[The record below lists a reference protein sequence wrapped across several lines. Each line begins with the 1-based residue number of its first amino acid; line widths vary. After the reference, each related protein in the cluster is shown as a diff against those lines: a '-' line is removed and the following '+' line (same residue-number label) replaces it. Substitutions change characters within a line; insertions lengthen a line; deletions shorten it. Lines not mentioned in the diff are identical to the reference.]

1 MSIECP
7 FYLELERKA
16 DAPAVVDKLQRY
28 CGRWL
33 RLLESGKR
41 RFELRPIV
49 IVHYDT
55 RPAKKRRKGA
65 GAQMLSQ
72 NIGKLLYGDAEG
84 HFDAL
89 NARLGERHEC
99 ADVGRL
105 IATCS
110 WEEMYASGVFG
121 ARYFPL
127 NGYNPDDDGVEDDGK
142 RVTLYA
148 LARERER
155 LLGAYRKEAA

>member
-7 FYLELERKA
+7 YYLELERKT

-33 RLLESGKR
+33 RLLESRKST
-41 RFELRPIV
+41 FEIRPIV

-55 RPAKKRRKGA
+55 RPAKKRRVGA
-65 GAQMLSQ
+65 GAPALRDNLST
-72 NIGKLLYGDAEG
+72 LLYGDAEG
-84 HFDAL
+84 HFDGL
-89 NARLGERHEC
+89 NARLRERYEY
-99 ADVGRL
+99 ADIGRL
-105 IATCS
+105 VATSS
-110 WEEMYASGVFG
+110 WEEMYDSGVFG